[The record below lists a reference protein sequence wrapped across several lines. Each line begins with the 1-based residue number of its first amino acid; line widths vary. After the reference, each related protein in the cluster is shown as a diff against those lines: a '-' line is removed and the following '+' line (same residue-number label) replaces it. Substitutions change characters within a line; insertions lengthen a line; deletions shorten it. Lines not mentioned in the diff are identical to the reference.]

1 MAPNGSL
8 AARWLVTA
16 WLAAWLADQPAGR
29 LAAGW
34 LAPMLPRCP
43 AALLAGQPANPRSG
57 PLAGFLLAACLSGLP
72 SFSFCTF
79 FLPG

>member
-34 LAPMLPRCP
+34 LALILPRCP
-43 AALLAGQPANPRSG
+43 VGLLAGQRTNLRWG
-57 PLAGFLLAACLSGLP
+57 PLTG
-72 SFSFCTF
+72 
-79 FLPG
+79 